1 MYGCRTRASHEESP
15 MDCTHTLSLGDPLEP
30 ARKATARML
39 HERERTFSLPQP
51 FYNDERLFQIDM
63 QEIFH
68 KEWLIAGMTCEIPTK
83 GNFIT
88 LQLGDNP
95 ILVVRGAEGQIHAFH
110 NVCRHRGSR
119 LCVSD
124 KGKVAKLV
132 CPYHQWTYELDGR
145 LLFAGTEMGADFKL
159 SDYNLKPVHC
169 KSAGGFIFIS
179 LAENPPA
186 IDEFLAGLAHYMEPY
201 DMENT
206 KVAVQSVMPEKAN
219 WKLVIENNRE
229 CYHCNGSHPEL
240 LNTLLEWD
248 DTNDPRAT
256 QEFKDHVAEC
266 AAAWDAEKI
275 PYVHAGFGLRNRI
288 VRMPL
293 LKGTVS
299 MTMDG
304 KPGCKKLMGR
314 IQNPDL
320 GSMRILHLPHSWNH
334 CMGDHLIN
342 FTVWPISA
350 QETVVITKWL
360 VHKDAVEGV
369 DYDVERLR
377 QVWDATNDQDR
388 RLGEENQRGINS
400 TAYQPGPYS
409 KTYEFGVVNFLDWY
423 SERMLNNLGDTPAQ
437 SLRQASGE

>member
-1 MYGCRTRASHEESP
+1 
-15 MDCTHTLSLGDPLEP
+15 MDVTATLSLGDPLEP
-30 ARKATARML
+30 ARKATAEML
-39 HERERTFSLPQP
+39 QTRERTYSLPQP
-51 FYNDERLFQIDM
+51 FYTDERLFQIDM

-68 KEWLIAGMTCEIPTK
+68 KEWLIAGMTCEIPAK
-83 GNFIT
+83 GNYIT
-88 LQLGDNP
+88 LQIGKNP
-95 ILVVRGAEGQIHAFH
+95 IIVVRGAEGKVHAFH

-119 LCVSD
+119 LCVSE

-145 LLFAGTEMGADFKL
+145 LLFAGTEMGADF
-159 SDYNLKPVHC
+159 DMNQYGLKPVNV
-169 KSAGGFIFIS
+169 KVAGGYIFIS

-186 IDEFLAGLAHYMEPY
+186 IDEFLATLDHYMEPY

-206 KVAVQSVMPEKAN
+206 KVAVQTTLMEKAN
-219 WKLVIENNRE
+219 WKLVLENNRE

-240 LNTLLEWD
+240 LQTLLEWD
-248 DTNDPRAT
+248 DTNDPRAS
-256 QEFKDHVAEC
+256 QEFKDHVAAS
-266 AAAWDAEKI
+266 AAAWEAEKI
-275 PYVHAGFGLRNRI
+275 PYLHKSHGLRNRI

-304 KPGCKKLMGR
+304 KQACQKLMGR
-314 IQNPDL
+314 IKNPDL

-334 CMGDHLIN
+334 CMGDHIIV

-350 QETVVITKWL
+350 QETMVTTKWI

-369 DYDVERLR
+369 DYDVDRMR

-388 RLGEENQRGINS
+388 RLAEENQRGINS

-409 KTYEFGVVNFLDWY
+409 KTYEFGVVNFVDWY
-423 SERMLNNLGDTPAQ
+423 SERLLSNLGAEPAPYLKGVPVQ
-437 SLRQASGE
+437 G